1 MYDFTPQKDMM
12 YAALYLLDK
21 HNLADVSALGGG
33 TALAAY
39 YWNHRY
45 STDIDIFTHSKQ
57 DISLLFRS
65 SKWDNKF
72 KNMMDAIGYKNSKM
86 HPIYTEFVF
95 EDDFKMQF
103 LSVDDK
109 TENPYNRVSLWDID
123 MLVESVEEIIAKKIY
138 FRAHKGNARDLFDIA
153 IAIHKDPVI
162 LDKLIIPLE
171 KIEELLYTLNT
182 IHEEE
187 KLAHEYLYEINLMNP
202 NPEYRNIADNTIEY
216 LESFIESYI
225 GAKKLGIVL
234 ENSELFEIEK
244 YSYSEVIMKNSNI

>member
-1 MYDFTPQKDMM
+1 MYDFTPQKQMM
-12 YAALYLLDK
+12 RAALYLLNK

-57 DISLLFRS
+57 DISLLFRP

-72 KNMMDAIGYKNSKM
+72 KNMMHAIGYKNYKM
-86 HPIYTEFVF
+86 HPVYTEFVF

-103 LSVDDK
+103 LSVEDRTK
-109 TENPYNRVSLWDID
+109 NPYNKISLWDID
-123 MLVESVEEIIAKKIY
+123 MLIESVEEIVAKKIY

-153 IAIHKDPVI
+153 IAIHKDPAI

-171 KIEELLYTLNT
+171 KIEELLQTLST
-182 IHEEE
+182 IHTE
-187 KLAHEYLYEINLMNP
+187 KKLFDEYLYEINLMNP
-202 NPEYRNIADNTIEY
+202 NPAYKDIADNTIEY

-234 ENSELFEIEK
+234 ETSELFEIEK
-244 YSYSEVIMKNSNI
+244 YSYSNIIEKN